1 MAEKKALFRISLLES
16 PYLRPGTLMKHKH
29 MNRQFLPS
37 AIMEEGQG
45 VLQY

>member
-16 PYLRPGTLMKHKH
+16 PYLRPGTLTKHKH
-29 MNRQFLPS
+29 VNRQCSPN
-37 AIMEEGQG
+37 AIMGEVLG